1 MHSSGSRDD
10 QAADEAQERERAS
23 MRAVEREAEERMP
36 ASFSLSSAL
45 ALVVDLAKPL
55 LSDRVG
61 EEGGRFTVGDN

>member
-1 MHSSGSRDD
+1 MKRKSEKE
-10 QAADEAQERERAS
+10 QAREQW
-23 MRAVEREAEERMP
+23 RAVEREAEERMP

-61 EEGGRFTVGDN
+61 EEGGRYTVVDN